1 MAASDYGRS
10 VFINCPFDKGYKEL
24 FEAIVF
30 AVFDCGFRARC
41 ALEIDDG
48 SQVRIE
54 KIFSIIAECKF
65 GIHDISRTDPDPGSG
80 LPRFNMPLELGFFLG
95 AKRYGR
101 SHQKEKTCLIL
112 DQQKYRYQA
121 FISDIAGQDIREHR
135 NEELR
140 AITIVRDWLRSAS
153 NDRNIPGGKTI
164 GARYRQFQT
173 ELPALCK
180 ELRLSEDELTFNDFT
195 LLVSEWLK
203 AHV

>member
-1 MAASDYGRS
+1 MVASDYGRS
-10 VFINCPFDKGYKEL
+10 VFINCPFDKGYSGL

-54 KIFSIIAECKF
+54 KIFSIILDCQF
-65 GIHDISRTDPDPGSG
+65 GVHDISRTDLDPASG

-101 SHQKEKTCLIL
+101 GQQREKTCLIL
-112 DQQKYRYQA
+112 DREKYRYQT
-121 FISDIAGQDIREHR
+121 FISDLAGQDIREHQ
-135 NEELR
+135 NDEKQ
-140 AITIVRDWLRSAS
+140 AITVVRNWLRSAS
-153 NDRNIPGGKTI
+153 RTGGIPGGKAI
-164 GARYRQFQT
+164 ADRYQRFRS
-173 ELPALCK
+173 ELPALCDL
-180 ELRLSEDELTFNDFT
+180 LRLSTDELTFNDFT

-203 AHV
+203 AHI